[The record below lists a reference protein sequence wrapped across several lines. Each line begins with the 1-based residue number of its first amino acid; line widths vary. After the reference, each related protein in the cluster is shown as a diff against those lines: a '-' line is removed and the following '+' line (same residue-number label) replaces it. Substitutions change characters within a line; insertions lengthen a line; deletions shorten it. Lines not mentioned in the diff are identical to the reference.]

1 MDMRKA
7 MKGIIGGVP
16 SSFKFSFKVPIPK
29 TRKVPTKYS
38 VGAKLGDTESI
49 QGVEVTEKQQ
59 E

>member
-1 MDMRKA
+1 